1 MRMTIVIGFLFGT
14 IGLAYAVY
22 GKKAEEY
29 SFLIFGVL
37 LMAYSYFVPGV
48 LWGSIVGALLAGGPF
63 IMKRYF

>member
-1 MRMTIVIGFLFGT
+1 MAIVVGFLFGT

-29 SFLIFGVL
+29 VFLIFGIL
-37 LMAYSYFVPGV
+37 LMACSYFVPDV
-48 LWGSIVGALLAGGPF
+48 LWGTAVGAVFAAGPF